1 MPLQDIFWATL
12 MFAGFALAIWLLFV
26 ALRDLFDRSDVSA
39 GARVGWTVAVCVLPI
54 VGSLI
59 YLGTRSADAGELHLP
74 VRRTARSAVLSAHEV
89 LSVHQ

>member
-59 YLGTRSADAGELHLP
+59 YLGTRSADAGELRMGAGS
-74 VRRTARSAVLSAHEV
+74 RRRDASIYR
-89 LSVHQ
+89 